1 MVAQFSCC
9 LIQLQHCCYQRRSKA
24 RLKNICYS
32 WAMLTIVEDG
42 AGVGLQISRR
52 DLHGHSVSVQFLL
65 ATLVVI
71 LPQVDLGFDL
81 QTAAL
86 H

>member
-1 MVAQFSCC
+1 
-9 LIQLQHCCYQRRSKA
+9 
-24 RLKNICYS
+24 
-32 WAMLTIVEDG
+32 MLTIVEDG